1 MTMVFND
8 PECGRIIKQPLFDSE
23 SAARHALRVVP
34 GRDTC
39 DGVCETRAG
48 CACFTPTAPL
58 DSDSAARYALRT
70 LAPYNVDGCACWRD
84 GQPRAA
90 ESATELGLTDYT
102 DVWSS
107 RWMEH
112 MERLRHAVLVGAVL
126 LVAAIADVVVV
137 AVKS

>member
-39 DGVCETRAG
+39 DGGCETRAG
-48 CACFTPTAPL
+48 CACW
-58 DSDSAARYALRT
+58 S
-70 LAPYNVDGCACWRD
+70 D

-90 ESATELGLTDYT
+90 EPATDVGQTDYT